1 MCYQENVDEGSDLCS
16 DTDRNVPFGFLLK
29 KRAQDRAEKT
39 AAGLQMAL
47 DNQNS
52 WIYIIDPDDF
62 HLIYINEKTNR
73 MAPDVKTGMYCYEV
87 FLQGPGRV
95 RSVRQRI

>member
-1 MCYQENVDEGSDLCS
+1 MWTKDQIYALTLTAMFLSV
-16 DTDRNVPFGFLLK
+16 FLLK

-52 WIYIIDPDDF
+52 WIYIIDP
-62 HLIYINEKTNR
+62 R
-73 MAPDVKTGMYCYEV
+73 
-87 FLQGPGRV
+87 
-95 RSVRQRI
+95 